1 MISVR
6 EEARGDTQA
15 FPNQWKTLHPRSS
28 LWDSSLSCADGL
40 GTLISKMF
48 AAIKMVMTWKNILKD
63 LRRPKSFVYCL
74 FSPTENAC
82 GPWTILY
89 GNRKNIQYAVFN
101 KEAVIYLCYFRYLVI
116 SICTNILNSFQMH
129 TCPGECCLESGETT
143 CEGCVP

>member
-48 AAIKMVMTWKNILKD
+48 AAIKMVITWKNILKD

-82 GPWTILY
+82 GPWRILY

-101 KEAVIYLCYFRYLVI
+101 KKAVIYLCYFRYLVI
-116 SICTNILNSFQMH
+116 SI
-129 TCPGECCLESGETT
+129 
-143 CEGCVP
+143 

>member
-63 LRRPKSFVYCL
+63 LRRPRVLSIVYFPLLRMLVGRGESCMVTVRTYSMQ
-74 FSPTENAC
+74 FSIKKQSYIYV
-82 GPWTILY
+82 ILD
-89 GNRKNIQYAVFN
+89 I
-101 KEAVIYLCYFRYLVI
+101 
-116 SICTNILNSFQMH
+116 
-129 TCPGECCLESGETT
+129 
-143 CEGCVP
+143 